1 MNSSTQE
8 VLSMLTESQDQI
20 FNSLKQNLSKIRAGK
35 ANPSMLSSVMVEAYG
50 SMMPLNQVANVNA
63 TDARTLTIQPFDKSV
78 LGEIERGILG
88 ANLGL
93 TPMNDGEFVR
103 LSLPVLTEERRKE
116 LSKQAKAMCEQA
128 KVNLRS
134 ARKDAMDAVK
144 ALGSDTLSEDEVK
157 DGESAVQSS
166 IDNANKTIDS
176 IYQTKDSEIMAV

>member
-1 MNSSTQE
+1 
-8 VLSMLTESQDQI
+8 
-20 FNSLKQNLSKIRAGK
+20 
-35 ANPSMLSSVMVEAYG
+35 MLSSVMVEAYG

-78 LGEIERGILG
+78 LAEIERGILS

-134 ARKDAMDAVK
+134 ARKMLWMPLNHWV
-144 ALGSDTLSEDEVK
+144 LTRFL
-157 DGESAVQSS
+157 
-166 IDNANKTIDS
+166 KTR
-176 IYQTKDSEIMAV
+176 

>member
-8 VLSMLTESQDQI
+8 ILSMLTEGQEQI
-20 FNSLKQNLSKIRAGK
+20 FTSLKQNLSKIRAGK
-35 ANPSMLSSVMVEAYG
+35 ASASMLSSVMVEAYG

-63 TDARTLTIQPFDKSV
+63 TDARTLTIQPFDKNV
-78 LGEIERGILG
+78 LGEIERGILS

-116 LSKQAKAMCEQA
+116 LSKQAKAMCDQA

-144 ALGSDTLSEDEVK
+144 ELGSDTLSEDEVK
-157 DGESAVQSS
+157 DGEGAIQSS
-166 IDNANKTIDS
+166 IDSANKTVDG
-176 IYQTKDSEIMAV
+176 IYQTKESEIMAV